1 LGIGKARMNNITFKQ
16 LRNMTE
22 DEAREM
28 LEQIRWNGSPV
39 CPHCQSNEVY
49 KLTPKGDTKTSVRK
63 GVYKCKACRKQFTV
77 TVGTVMERSRIKIAD
92 WLMGFYLMCSSKKG
106 ISAHQLHRTLDI
118 GYEAAW
124 FMAHRI
130 RYAMTQ
136 EPLSSALMTGTI
148 EADETYIGGK
158 EKNKHANKR
167 TEGTRGRSTKTK
179 TPVFAL
185 VERGGEVRA
194 MKVSTVSGKTVKEI
208 IRKNVSKD
216 ATIMTDQFPIYNG
229 LSEEFA
235 GHGIVDHSAGEYVN
249 GDAHTNTLEGWF
261 ALLKRGVTGTFHHV
275 SEEHLDRYVD
285 EFAFRYNRRDISD
298 SERAFQAIKKI
309 GGKRLMYK
317 EPTKKS

>member
-1 LGIGKARMNNITFKQ
+1 MNNITFKQ

-22 DEAREM
+22 DEARET
-28 LEQIRWNGSPV
+28 LEAIRWNGQPV
-39 CPHCQSNEVY
+39 CPHCDGKEAY
-49 KLTPKGDTKTSVRK
+49 KLTPKGDTKTKVRN
-63 GVYKCKACRKQFTV
+63 GVYKCKSCRKQFTV

-92 WLMGFYLMCSSKKG
+92 WLMAFYLMCSSKKG
-106 ISAHQLHRTLDI
+106 ISAHQLHRTL
-118 GYEAAW
+118 GVSYETAW

-130 RYAMTQ
+130 RYAMMQ

-158 EKNKHANKR
+158 EKNKHASKR

-194 MKVSTVSGKTVKEI
+194 MKVSSVSGKTVKDI

-229 LSEEFA
+229 LDQEFA
-235 GHGIVDHSAGEYVN
+235 GHEVVDHSMGEYVN
-249 GDAHTNTLEGWF
+249 GNAHTNTLEGWF

-317 EPTKKS
+317 EPTKK